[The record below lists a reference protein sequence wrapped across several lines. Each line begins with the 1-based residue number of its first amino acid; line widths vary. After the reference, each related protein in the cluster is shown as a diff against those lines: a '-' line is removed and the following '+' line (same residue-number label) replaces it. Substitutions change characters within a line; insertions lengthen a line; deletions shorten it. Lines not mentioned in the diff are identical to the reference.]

1 MLRSRRLRSWL
12 MAAALSL
19 GCFLPLPLFAHSA
32 AASEL
37 AQQDATC
44 TTSVMHMIQV
54 GETLSGLAVQFGIP
68 EATIIQANGLADPN
82 LIYGGQPLLIP
93 NCGFLPAAPAAVAA
107 PAATMVAGQHVVQAG
122 ETIWSI
128 SLQYGISQDAIA
140 RANSI
145 TNPGLIYA
153 GQSLVIP
160 AATPAPAPA
169 VAVSAPV
176 TTPAPA
182 SAPAAVLP
190 PAGAPAAKPPV
201 ASVPASTPA
210 PATSATKPTPIGKR
224 IEVNLSTQQ
233 MYAYDGNQLFV
244 SSGVSTG
251 RPGWDTP
258 PGNYAV
264 YEKLSI
270 QTMRGTAKGT
280 SWVVPNVP
288 NVMYFFGGDA
298 LHGTYWHNR
307 FGTGD
312 RLSHGC
318 VNLPLGVAAQL
329 YAWAPVG
336 TPVWVHY

>member
-1 MLRSRRLRSWL
+1 MLRSLRLRSWL
-12 MAAALSL
+12 LAVALSL
-19 GCFLPLPLFAHSA
+19 GCFLPLPLMTHIADA
-32 AASEL
+32 AEL

-44 TTSVMHMIQV
+44 TTSAMHIIQV
-54 GETLSGLAVQFGIP
+54 GETLSGLALQFGVP
-68 EATIIQANGLADPN
+68 QDTIMQANGLADPN

-93 NCGFLPAAPAAVAA
+93 NCGFLPTVPAVASVPAANA
-107 PAATMVAGQHVVQAG
+107 VAGQHVVLFG
-122 ETIWSI
+122 ETLWGIG
-128 SLQYGISQDAIA
+128 LQYGLSQDDIA
-140 RANSI
+140 RANGI

-160 AATPAPAPA
+160 VAGSAPA
-169 VAVSAPV
+169 
-176 TTPAPA
+176 TTPPPTSAPA
-182 SAPAAVLP
+182 SAPAA
-190 PAGAPAAKPPV
+190 ARAPATAPPV
-201 ASVPASTPA
+201 ATVPTSTPA
-210 PATSATKPTPIGKR
+210 PAVSTAAPAATGKR

-251 RPGWDTP
+251 RSGWETP

-264 YEKLSI
+264 YEKLPI
-270 QTMRGTAKGT
+270 QTMRGSAKGIT
-280 SWVVPNVP
+280 WVVPNVP

-336 TPVWVHY
+336 TPVWVHF